1 MHWKSIVDFRLP
13 MRLGTEYGSEVT
25 FLEVLTFQ
33 VAPFD
38 NQLVAVQHA
47 PIGPSIFVESV
58 AGFHRPHDHHECGV
72 MRCRG
77 QHLPGQDLQQNLL
90 LFDRLGRSLRYLSLV
105 DALRFQQRCER
116 SPVASSTRSSVQLR
130 YGGQCCNYVVR

>member
-1 MHWKSIVDFRLP
+1 MHWKSIVDFRLL
-13 MRLGTEYGSEVT
+13 MRLGTRCGSEVT

-47 PIGPSIFVESV
+47 PIEPSIFVELV
-58 AGFHRPHDHHECGV
+58 AGFHRPHGHHECGV
-72 MRCRG
+72 MRCRA
-77 QHLPGQDLQQNLL
+77 QHLLDQDLQQNLL

-116 SPVASSTRSSVQLR
+116 LHVASSTRSIVQLR
-130 YGGQCCNYVVR
+130 YEGQCCNFVDR